1 MNKRKSPSPH
11 RSLSRFG
18 SHLFF
23 CASDQM
29 LVAAQGSCVAS
40 MLGPLLGVQSGFFS
54 TAEGRLRSHL
64 KAVQKA
70 HGEKLTKEEKLK
82 VLMKNPLVAM
92 DLLPNDMKKRAYEAA
107 RRRAIP
113 LYRQDRSHTYR

>member
-1 MNKRKSPSPH
+1 
-11 RSLSRFG
+11 
-18 SHLFF
+18 
-23 CASDQM
+23 
-29 LVAAQGSCVAS
+29 

>member
-1 MNKRKSPSPH
+1 
-11 RSLSRFG
+11 
-18 SHLFF
+18 
-23 CASDQM
+23 
-29 LVAAQGSCVAS
+29 

-92 DLLPNDMKKRAYEAA
+92 DLLPNDMKKRAYEAS

-113 LYRQDRSHTYR
+113 LYR